1 MMWGTWSAR
10 TAVLAAAIAAFGL
23 FCLAPVVYMLGSVL
37 TGDIGRTGGAVFL
50 DARQRGLLYNTVVL
64 GAGTAVLATAVG
76 APLGL
81 MLARIPLRRK
91 ALLRLG
97 LAAPILLP
105 PYVLALC
112 WTYLGS
118 SRGVLAALTGSTLL
132 SNWTHSVPAAVLI
145 MSLAFYPLSML
156 STEAAMRRLD
166 PRLEEAGLLVAPP
179 GRVLWHITFRL
190 CGPGIVAAALI
201 IFVLAISEF
210 GVPGLLRVRVYTT
223 EVFTAFASL
232 YDFSRAMVVAVPLLV
247 LSMIVAAVAAT
258 TVVTRMV
265 PNRGASGAAGLS
277 LPQWRR
283 PAVVGALVTLAGAL
297 GVPLVTLVRQ
307 ALASRSTAE
316 VVTSSAAAV
325 LNSLLMAAAGATAV
339 VLIAVW
345 LGYARARTTRNIGR
359 LADITFIVLFA
370 VPSTIVGVGLIG
382 VWNRPGALDLYGTDA
397 MLLLAYLA
405 RLLPVAAVLLAAAV
419 RYVPVSHEEA
429 AAVSGA
435 GWTSTMLR
443 IVLPQIRVGLG
454 AVWVIVFVLA
464 FGELGASILVAP
476 PGETTLPIRIYTFI
490 ANAPPSQV
498 AALALFQVAVILT
511 PVAAL
516 ALVSSRRTRV

>member
-1 MMWGTWSAR
+1 
-10 TAVLAAAIAAFGL
+10 
-23 FCLAPVVYMLGSVL
+23 
-37 TGDIGRTGGAVFL
+37 
-50 DARQRGLLYNTVVL
+50 
-64 GAGTAVLATAVG
+64 
-76 APLGL
+76 
-81 MLARIPLRRK
+81 
-91 ALLRLG
+91 
-97 LAAPILLP
+97 
-105 PYVLALC
+105 
-112 WTYLGS
+112 
-118 SRGVLAALTGSTLL
+118 
-132 SNWTHSVPAAVLI
+132 
-145 MSLAFYPLSML
+145 
-156 STEAAMRRLD
+156 
-166 PRLEEAGLLVAPP
+166 
-179 GRVLWHITFRL
+179 
-190 CGPGIVAAALI
+190 
-201 IFVLAISEF
+201 
-210 GVPGLLRVRVYTT
+210 VYTT

-443 IVLPQIRVGLG
+443 IVLPQIRVGLE

-516 ALVSSRRTRV
+516 ALASSRRTRV